1 VADNDPSLWGT
12 TGKLV
17 EKGMPLLIAVR
28 ARETV
33 VAAMNSVRRLGFN
46 VARCWE
52 EAVYEQAP

>member
-1 VADNDPSLWGT
+1 VPYNDPSLWGT

-17 EKGMPLLIAVR
+17 EKLPRLIPVR
-28 ARETV
+28 DRETV
-33 VAAMNSVRRLGFN
+33 TTAMNRVWRLCFN